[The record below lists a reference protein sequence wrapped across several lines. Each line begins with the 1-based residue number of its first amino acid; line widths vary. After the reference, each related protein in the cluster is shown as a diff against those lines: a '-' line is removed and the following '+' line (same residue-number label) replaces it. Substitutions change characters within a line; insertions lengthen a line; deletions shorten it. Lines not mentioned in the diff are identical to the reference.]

1 MMFIK
6 LLKDRTIIIVS
17 NTGQSVCFFFFLIII
32 LFKFYL
38 LYIFFSAL
46 ASKAPIFDDDDTPG
60 DPGLFSKYIGDVHG
74 IQGHHNS
81 SYLDATVFGLF
92 ALSDSFDV
100 MLLEEPQTEIGQ
112 KIKHILWKGI
122 VNPLR
127 K

>member
-1 MMFIK
+1 M
-6 LLKDRTIIIVS
+6 
-17 NTGQSVCFFFFLIII
+17 LI
-32 LFKFYL
+32 FYPL
-38 LYIFFSAL
+38 AL
-46 ASKAPIFDDDDTPG
+46 ADKVPLTDVDDTPG
-60 DPGLFSKYIGDVHG
+60 DPRLFSKYIGDEHG

-81 SYLDATVFGLF
+81 CYLDATVFGLF

-100 MLLEEPQTEIGQ
+100 MLLKEPQTEIGQ